1 MKRKINLS
9 NNHYFSFF
17 YIHNGTKDFED
28 KTSEYAKRESKK
40 MLITEAK
47 KHFILCVQWQNS
59 MHYHANDKTL
69 TSIAPSVEFVST
81 PPLWCW
87 RYFHP
92 WPIAF
97 RQTSSFIILHHSCLA
112 SLPLMS
118 TTPFVESAP
127 YVACF
132 FFFFGCWQFD
142 CGGGRALEEIEKK
155 MCRGKERETCSGE
168 RKSQPYK
175 SFWD

>member
-1 MKRKINLS
+1 MLKKRV
-9 NNHYFSFF
+9 
-17 YIHNGTKDFED
+17 
-28 KTSEYAKRESKK
+28 KK
-40 MLITEAK
+40 ANTEAQ
-47 KHFILCVQWQNS
+47 KHFVLCAQRQNS

-69 TSIAPSVEFVST
+69 TSMAPSVEFIST

-132 FFFFGCWQFD
+132 FFLFWLLAIWLWRWKSL
-142 CGGGRALEEIEKK
+142 GGDRKK
-155 MCRGKERETCSGE
+155 NVQRERERDVQW
-168 RKSQPYK
+168 RKKESAVQIFLGLEISIECIK
-175 SFWD
+175 

>member
-1 MKRKINLS
+1 
-9 NNHYFSFF
+9 
-17 YIHNGTKDFED
+17 
-28 KTSEYAKRESKK
+28 

-59 MHYHANDKTL
+59 MRYHANDKTL

-97 RQTSSFIILHHSCLA
+97 RQTGSFIILHHSCLA
-112 SLPLMS
+112 LLPLTS
-118 TTPFVESAP
+118 TTPFIESAP

-132 FFFFGCWQFD
+132 FSFLVAGD
-142 CGGGRALEEIEKK
+142 LTVEVEEPWRTWRKK
-155 MCRGKERETCSGE
+155 CAE
-168 RKSQPYK
+168 RKRERDVQWRKKEFFLSLEISIECIK
-175 SFWD
+175 